1 MTGHHMT
8 SLSNRHMNKLLLSIM
23 TMLACSL
30 SSCGQ
35 QNFKTVDADE
45 FEKTIS
51 ADSVQL
57 VDVRT
62 FAEFCEARIASDK
75 VVNIDALQPDFA
87 NEAVKKLDKR
97 CSVAVYCRSGRR
109 SADAAKKLSELGYDV
124 IDLRGGILEWQKR
137 GKPTTR

>member
-1 MTGHHMT
+1 
-8 SLSNRHMNKLLLSIM
+8 MNKLLLSIM

-62 FAEFCEARIASDK
+62 SAEFDETRITSDK

-87 NEAVKKLDKR
+87 NEAVKKLDKSR
-97 CSVAVYCRSGRR
+97 SVAVYCRSGRR

-124 IDLRGGILEWQKR
+124 IDLKGGILEWQKR
-137 GKPTTR
+137 GKPTAR

>member
-1 MTGHHMT
+1 
-8 SLSNRHMNKLLLSIM
+8 M

-45 FEKTIS
+45 FEKAIS

-62 FAEFCEARIASDK
+62 SAEFCEAHIASDK

-97 CSVAVYCRSGRR
+97 RSVAVYCRSGRR

-124 IDLRGGILEWQKR
+124 IDLKGGILEWQKR
-137 GKPTTR
+137 GKPTTRCPHKRQANTCPHWCMPPSPRR

>member
-1 MTGHHMT
+1 
-8 SLSNRHMNKLLLSIM
+8 M

-51 ADSVQL
+51 ADSIQL

-62 FAEFCEARIASDK
+62 SAEFGEARIASDK

-87 NEAVKKLDKR
+87 NEAVEKLDKR
-97 CSVAVYCRSGRR
+97 RSVAVYCRSGRR
-109 SADAAKKLSELGYDV
+109 SADAARKLSELGYDV
-124 IDLRGGILEWQKR
+124 INLKGGILEWQKR

>member
-1 MTGHHMT
+1 MTGHHRT
-8 SLSNRHMNKLLLSIM
+8 SHPNRHMNKLLLSIM
-23 TMLACSL
+23 TMLAFSL

-45 FEKTIS
+45 FEKAIS

-62 FAEFCEARIASDK
+62 SAEFCEAHIASDK

-97 CSVAVYCRSGRR
+97 RSVAVYCRSGRR

-124 IDLRGGILEWQKR
+124 IDLKGGILEWQKR

>member
-1 MTGHHMT
+1 
-8 SLSNRHMNKLLLSIM
+8 
-23 TMLACSL
+23 MLACSL

-45 FEKTIS
+45 FEKAIS

-62 FAEFCEARIASDK
+62 SAEFCEAHIASDK

-97 CSVAVYCRSGRR
+97 RSVAVYCRSGRR
-109 SADAAKKLSELGYDV
+109 SADAAEKLSELGYDV
-124 IDLRGGILEWQKR
+124 IDLKGGILEWQKR